1 MNTVTDDLKKELYAI
16 AYVNKRNVVANG
28 AGTEKAKSLSDKTP
42 EQRNKS
48 AFHKTAVAAVL
59 NAYAGG
65 IDYSYG
71 ATMWDGR
78 EQSLYPASN
87 NNASQDGFELHMNT
101 MGWSISDE
109 HYATWKKNVGKEFKS
124 PQQKASPQNY
134 PKTSNRGAYN
144 NKGKKCLKS
153 TAVYGETIFWKQTC
167 N

>member
-1 MNTVTDDLKKELYAI
+1 MFRTNSNYFKTHDRYLFQ
-16 AYVNKRNVVANG
+16 G
-28 AGTEKAKSLSDKTP
+28 QAKDNEVKG
-42 EQRNKS
+42 ER
-48 AFHKTAVAAVL
+48 
-59 NAYAGG
+59 
-65 IDYSYG
+65 DSYDIG
-71 ATMWDGR
+71 ATIWDGK